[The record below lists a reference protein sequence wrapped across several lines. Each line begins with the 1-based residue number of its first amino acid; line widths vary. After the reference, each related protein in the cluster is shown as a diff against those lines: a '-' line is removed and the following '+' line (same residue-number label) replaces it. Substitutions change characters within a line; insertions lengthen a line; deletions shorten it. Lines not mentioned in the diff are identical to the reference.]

1 MFESYRTDQICPIG
15 GIGRHTGFRNQRRK
29 AWRFKSVIGHQ
40 FGVAT
45 RFPEA
50 TRHPERGVATPL
62 LFVTPGTLWLRLE
75 VRITKPD
82 LTRKQNKMA
91 IRHML
96 ALHAGDSSDLLELG
110 EILTGAVKEVMEE
123 GNCPPFKDPAVRL
136 ICFQIAFAGNGDIQ
150 FYPYYA
156 DIYNFCVAQVG
167 RDQQGIPIKEKLN
180 EPKYEPS

>member
-1 MFESYRTDQICPIG
+1 MFESYRTD
-15 GIGRHTGFRNQRRK
+15 
-29 AWRFKSVIGHQ
+29 Q

-62 LFVTPGTLWLRLE
+62 LQACCAG
-75 VRITKPD
+75 KPD